1 MDIFIR
7 NAEKKD
13 SLLLLK
19 WFNEADSLK
28 FKIKTQKRISIEN
41 HNKWFDERLID
52 TKTYIWIIQDKNN
65 NSIGQIRFQKLDEKF
80 YDIDIYIAR
89 ENRKKGIAS
98 KALSLAENKAG
109 VKPLRAI
116 VNNYNNT
123 SRVFFLKNGFKINSE
138 NKSFIQLVRN

>member
-1 MDIFIR
+1 MDISIR

-13 SLLLLK
+13 SVLLFN
-19 WFNEADSLK
+19 WFNAVDSLK

-41 HNKWFDERLID
+41 HNKWFDERLLDI
-52 TKTYIWIIQDKNN
+52 KTYIWIVQDKNN
-65 NSIGQIRFQKLDEKF
+65 NPIGQIRFQKLDEKF

-123 SRVFFLKNGFKINSE
+123 SRVFFLKNGFKINLE

>member
-13 SLLLLK
+13 SLLLFK
-19 WFNEADSLK
+19 WFNEDDSLK
-28 FKIKTQKRISIEN
+28 FKIKTQKRINIKN

-65 NSIGQIRFQKLDEKF
+65 NPIGQIRFQKLDEKF

-98 KALSLAENKAG
+98 KALSLAENIAG
-109 VKPLRAI
+109 VKSLRAI
-116 VNNYNNT
+116 VNNNNNT
-123 SRVFFLKNGFKINSE
+123 SRVFFLKNGFKINFE
-138 NKSFIQLVRN
+138 NKSFIQLIRN

>member
-13 SLLLLK
+13 SLLLFK
-19 WFNEADSLK
+19 WFNEVDSLK

-52 TKTYIWIIQDKNN
+52 IKTHIWIIQDKSNN
-65 NSIGQIRFQKLDEKF
+65 PIGQIRFQKLDEKF

-109 VKPLRAI
+109 VKSLRAI
-116 VNNYNNT
+116 VNNNNNT
-123 SRVFFLKNGFKINSE
+123 SRVFFLKNGFKINLE

>member
-1 MDIFIR
+1 VDIFIR

-13 SLLLLK
+13 SLLLFK
-19 WFNEADSLK
+19 WFNEVDSLK

-52 TKTYIWIIQDKNN
+52 IKTHIWIIQDKSNN
-65 NSIGQIRFQKLDEKF
+65 PIGQIRFQKLDEKF

-116 VNNYNNT
+116 VNNNNTT
-123 SRVFFLKNGFKINSE
+123 SRVFFLKNGFKINLE

>member
-1 MDIFIR
+1 MDISIR

-13 SLLLLK
+13 SVLLFN
-19 WFNEADSLK
+19 WFNAVDSLK
-28 FKIKTQKRISIEN
+28 FKIKTQKRISIKN
-41 HNKWFDERLID
+41 HNKWFDERLLDI
-52 TKTYIWIIQDKNN
+52 KTYIWIIQDKNN
-65 NSIGQIRFQKLDEKF
+65 NPIGQIRFQKLDEKF

-123 SRVFFLKNGFKINSE
+123 SRVFFLKNGFKINLE

>member
-13 SLLLLK
+13 SLLLFK
-19 WFNEADSLK
+19 WFNEDDSLK

-65 NSIGQIRFQKLDEKF
+65 NPIGQIRFQKLDEKF
-80 YDIDIYIAR
+80 YDIDIYITR

-109 VKPLRAI
+109 VKSLRAI
-116 VNNYNNT
+116 VNNNNST
-123 SRVFFLKNGFKINSE
+123 SRVFFLKNGFKINLE

>member
-13 SLLLLK
+13 SLLLFK
-19 WFNEADSLK
+19 WFNEDDSLK
-28 FKIKTQKRISIEN
+28 FKIKTQKRISIED

-52 TKTYIWIIQDKNN
+52 IKTHIWIIQDKNN
-65 NSIGQIRFQKLDEKF
+65 NPIGQIRFQKLDEKF

-109 VKPLRAI
+109 VKSLRAI
-116 VNNYNNT
+116 VNNNNNT
-123 SRVFFLKNGFKINSE
+123 SRVFFLKNGFKINLE

>member
-13 SLLLLK
+13 SLLLFK
-19 WFNEADSLK
+19 WFNEVDSLK

-52 TKTYIWIIQDKNN
+52 IKTYIWIIQDKNN
-65 NSIGQIRFQKLDEKF
+65 NPIGQIRFQKLDEKF

-109 VKPLRAI
+109 VKSLRAI
-116 VNNYNNT
+116 VNNNNNT
-123 SRVFFLKNGFKINSE
+123 SRVFFLKNGFKINLE

>member
-13 SLLLLK
+13 SLLLFK
-19 WFNEADSLK
+19 WFNEDDSLK

-41 HNKWFDERLID
+41 HNKWFHERLID
-52 TKTYIWIIQDKNN
+52 IKTYIWVVEDKNN
-65 NSIGQIRFQKLDEKF
+65 NPIGQIRFQKLDEKF

-109 VKPLRAI
+109 VKSLRAI
-116 VNNYNNT
+116 VNNNNNT
-123 SRVFFLKNGFKINSE
+123 SRVFFLKNGFKINLE

>member
-13 SLLLLK
+13 SLLLFK
-19 WFNEADSLK
+19 WFNEVDSLK

-52 TKTYIWIIQDKNN
+52 IKTHIWIIQDKSNN
-65 NSIGQIRFQKLDEKF
+65 PIGQIRFQKLDEKF

-116 VNNYNNT
+116 VNNNNTT
-123 SRVFFLKNGFKINSE
+123 SRVFFLKNGFKINLE

>member
-13 SLLLLK
+13 SLLLFK
-19 WFNEADSLK
+19 WFNEVDSLK

-41 HNKWFDERLID
+41 HNKWFDERLLDI
-52 TKTYIWIIQDKNN
+52 KTYIWIIQDKNN
-65 NSIGQIRFQKLDEKF
+65 NPIGQIRFQKLDEKF

-89 ENRKKGIAS
+89 ENRKKGVAS
-98 KALSLAENKAG
+98 KALSLAENRAG

-116 VNNYNNT
+116 VNNNNNT
-123 SRVFFLKNGFKINSE
+123 SRVFFLKNGFKINLK
-138 NKSFIQLVRN
+138 NKNFIQLVRN

>member
-13 SLLLLK
+13 SLLLFK
-19 WFNEADSLK
+19 WFNEVDSLK

-41 HNKWFDERLID
+41 HNKWFDERLLDI
-52 TKTYIWIIQDKNN
+52 KTYIWIIQDKNN
-65 NSIGQIRFQKLDEKF
+65 NPIGQIRFQKLDEKF

-98 KALSLAENKAG
+98 KALSLAENIAG
-109 VKPLRAI
+109 VKSLRAI
-116 VNNYNNT
+116 VNNNNNT
-123 SRVFFLKNGFKINSE
+123 SRVFFLKNGFKINFE
-138 NKSFIQLVRN
+138 NKSFIQLIRN

>member
-13 SLLLLK
+13 SLLLFK
-19 WFNEADSLK
+19 WFNEDDSLK

-89 ENRKKGIAS
+89 ENRKKGVAS
-98 KALSLAENKAG
+98 KALSLAENRAG

-116 VNNYNNT
+116 VNNNNNT
-123 SRVFFLKNGFKINSE
+123 SRVFFLKNGFKINLK
-138 NKSFIQLVRN
+138 NKNFIQLVRN

>member
-1 MDIFIR
+1 MDIFIK

-13 SLLLLK
+13 SLLLFK
-19 WFNEADSLK
+19 WFNEVDSLK

-41 HNKWFDERLID
+41 HNKWFDERLLDI
-52 TKTYIWIIQDKNN
+52 KTYIWIIQDKNN
-65 NSIGQIRFQKLDEKF
+65 NPIGQIRFQKLDEKF

-116 VNNYNNT
+116 VNNNNNT
-123 SRVFFLKNGFKINSE
+123 SRLFFLKNGFKINLK

>member
-13 SLLLLK
+13 SLLLFK
-19 WFNEADSLK
+19 WFNEVDSLK

-41 HNKWFDERLID
+41 HNKWFDERLLDI
-52 TKTYIWIIQDKNN
+52 KTYIWIIQDKNN
-65 NSIGQIRFQKLDEKF
+65 NPIGQIRFQKLDEKF

-98 KALSLAENKAG
+98 KALRLAENKAG

-116 VNNYNNT
+116 VNNNNNT
-123 SRVFFLKNGFKINSE
+123 SRVFFLKNGFKINLK
-138 NKSFIQLVRN
+138 NKNFIQLVRN

>member
-13 SLLLLK
+13 SLLLFK
-19 WFNEADSLK
+19 WFNEVDSLK

-52 TKTYIWIIQDKNN
+52 IKTYIWIIQDKNN
-65 NSIGQIRFQKLDEKF
+65 NPIGQIRFQKLDEKF

-116 VNNYNNT
+116 VNNNNNT
-123 SRVFFLKNGFKINSE
+123 SRVFFLKNGFKINLK
-138 NKSFIQLVRN
+138 NKNFIQLVRN

>member
-1 MDIFIR
+1 VDIFIR
-7 NAEKKD
+7 KAEKKD
-13 SLLLLK
+13 SLLLFN
-19 WFNEADSLK
+19 WFNEIDSLK

-41 HNKWFDERLID
+41 HNKWFDERLLDI
-52 TKTYIWIIQDKNN
+52 KTYIWIVQDKNN
-65 NSIGQIRFQKLDEKF
+65 NPIGQIRFQKLDEKF

-123 SRVFFLKNGFKINSE
+123 SRVFFLKNGFKINLE

>member
-1 MDIFIR
+1 MDISIR

-13 SLLLLK
+13 SVLLFN
-19 WFNEADSLK
+19 WFNAVDSLK

-41 HNKWFDERLID
+41 HNKWFDERLLDI
-52 TKTYIWIIQDKNN
+52 KTYIWIVQDKNN
-65 NSIGQIRFQKLDEKF
+65 NPIGQIRFQKLDEKF

-89 ENRKKGIAS
+89 ENRKMGIAS

-123 SRVFFLKNGFKINSE
+123 SRVFFLKNGFKINLE

>member
-13 SLLLLK
+13 SLLLFK
-19 WFNEADSLK
+19 WFNEVDSLK

-52 TKTYIWIIQDKNN
+52 IKTHIWIIQDKSNN
-65 NSIGQIRFQKLDEKF
+65 PIGQIRFQKLDEKF

-116 VNNYNNT
+116 VNNNNNT
-123 SRVFFLKNGFKINSE
+123 SRVFFLKNGFKINLE